1 MRERISGFIIFTV
14 AVFALLASLKV
25 LNWVPGIL
33 QDGLPSAY
41 SSIEEVKS
49 KLHVRDVYVPSY
61 YPQGLRWPPSR
72 ITAQSKPYVMV
83 LLAFTRQADN
93 NVSLVISQTT
103 LHQPVPKAAIE
114 IIHTNERV
122 HYPLKGRDALLE
134 VGLCGN
140 DERCSRISWNESPY
154 RIDVIMLSPPAELVK
169 IAESMVSEPPPSR

>member
-1 MRERISGFIIFTV
+1 MRERIFGFIIFTV
-14 AVFALLASLKV
+14 AVFALFASLKV

-33 QDGLPSAY
+33 QEGLPSAY

-49 KLHVRDVYVPSY
+49 KLRIRDVYVPSY

-93 NVSLVISQTT
+93 NVSLVISQTA
-103 LHQPVPKAAIE
+103 LPHPVPKAVIE
-114 IIHTNERV
+114 MNHMDERV

-134 VGLCGN
+134 VGLCRN
-140 DERCSRISWNESPY
+140 DERCSRLSWNESPY

-169 IAESMVSEPPPSR
+169 IAESMVSEPSPAR